1 MKTGVEA
8 IAFLNFMIELK
19 YHVKVNSQKICS

>member
-8 IAFLNFMIELK
+8 IAILNFMIELK